1 MKTKSIKKVNS
12 TYNVVNWYSNWTK
25 MNTQMDVS
33 RKIMEILDDNA
44 QQVPEGFYLEMCNQL
59 KKLHLALPTPDDLER
74 RELAVRRA
82 RNRLNRQ
89 AGELNDLKA
98 IVNKSVRD
106 YNKCVEKFKEDK
118 RKLEQLEDRLQ
129 VREDVLKGREKFMDD
144 FEDNMTLAEL
154 QRTLV
159 GI

>member
-1 MKTKSIKKVNS
+1 
-12 TYNVVNWYSNWTK
+12 
-25 MNTQMDVS
+25 MDVS

-59 KKLHLALPTPDDLER
+59 KKLHLALPTSDDLER

-89 AGELNDLKA
+89 AGELNNLKE
-98 IVNKSVRD
+98 IVNKSVRN

-118 RKLEQLEDRLQ
+118 RKLERLEDSLQ
-129 VREDVLKGREKFMDD
+129 VRGDVLKEREKLLDD
-144 FEDNMTLAEL
+144 WSENIPLSEL
-154 QRTLV
+154 QKLLL
-159 GI
+159 

>member
-1 MKTKSIKKVNS
+1 
-12 TYNVVNWYSNWTK
+12 
-25 MNTQMDVS
+25 
-33 RKIMEILDDNA
+33 MEILDDNA
-44 QQVPEGFYLEMCNQL
+44 QQVPEGFYLEVCNQL
-59 KKLHLALPTPDDLER
+59 KKLHLALPTSDDLER

-118 RKLEQLEDRLQ
+118 RKMEQLCEEKFKEDKRKLEQLEGRIQ
-129 VREDVLKGREKFMDD
+129 VREDCLKEREKLMED

-154 QRTLV
+154 QRTL
-159 GI
+159 GIY

>member
-1 MKTKSIKKVNS
+1 MGL
-12 TYNVVNWYSNWTK
+12 
-25 MNTQMDVS
+25 
-33 RKIMEILDDNA
+33 KIEYGVMEILDDNA

-59 KKLHLALPTPDDLER
+59 KKLHVARPTSDDLER

-118 RKLEQLEDRLQ
+118 RKLEQLEGRIQ
-129 VREDVLKGREKFMDD
+129 VREDVLKGREKLMDD

-154 QRTLV
+154 QRTLT